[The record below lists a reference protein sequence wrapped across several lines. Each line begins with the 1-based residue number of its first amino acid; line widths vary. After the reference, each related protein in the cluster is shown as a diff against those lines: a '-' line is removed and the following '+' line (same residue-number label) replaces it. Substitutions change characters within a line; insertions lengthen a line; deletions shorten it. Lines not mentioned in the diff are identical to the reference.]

1 MFRTR
6 DTESFISWVDVL
18 AADLLAL
25 KNSTK
30 KWIPKENEIYYYYD
44 FINNVIQQNVFS
56 KTFRLANRYLKLGNC
71 FKTRNEITDEAL
83 FKVLKKMKKFY
94 KKNGFGLEK

>member
-6 DTESFISWVDVL
+6 DTESFNSWVEIL
-18 AADLLAL
+18 SAELLAL
-25 KNSTK
+25 KKST

-71 FKTRNEITDEAL
+71 FKTRDEITDEAL

-94 KKNGFGLEK
+94 KKKGFGLEK